1 MSRRS
6 IASVKAVSDAVAAI
20 ALMPLAALRLEWA
33 RRYGPPP
40 RHRSAELLRRVL
52 AWRVQADV
60 HGGLDAAVQRR
71 LAQGTALAPAPPAG
85 MRLAREWAGR
95 VHEVVVIESGV
106 VYEGKTW
113 RSLSE
118 IARHITGIRWN
129 GPRFFGLRA
138 PVRPDVRPELG
149 VLPQAHI

>member
-6 IASVKAVSDAVAAI
+6 LKVADAVAAI
-20 ALMPLAALRLEWA
+20 AVMPLRELRTEWE
-33 RRYGPPP
+33 RRYGDAP
-40 RHRSAELLRRVL
+40 RHRSVDLLRRVL

-60 HGGLDAAVQRR
+60 HGGFDATTRKLLARDDLPLR
-71 LAQGTALAPAPPAG
+71 LAAPAG

-95 VHEVVVIESGV
+95 THEVVVIESGV

-118 IARHITGIRWN
+118 VARHITGMRWN
-129 GPRFFGLRA
+129 GPRFFGLRQA
-138 PVRPDVRPELG
+138 NVR
-149 VLPQAHI
+149 